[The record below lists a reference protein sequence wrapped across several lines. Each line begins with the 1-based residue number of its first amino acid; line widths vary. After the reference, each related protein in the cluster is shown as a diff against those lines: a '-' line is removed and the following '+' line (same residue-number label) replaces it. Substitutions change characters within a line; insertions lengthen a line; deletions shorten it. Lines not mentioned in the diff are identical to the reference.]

1 MIRTVHPSPAYSW
14 RSAIVL
20 SLALLVA
27 ACGGGG
33 GKDSQP
39 AESAPPVV
47 AVPETPVDPVMPP
60 EDPETPNPAD
70 PETPSPIPGTPTPEV
85 PVDDDDTST
94 PSPSTPGDPWQPP
107 ADALFRTRDALR
119 FLNQVTF
126 GATRDDLTQVQS
138 IGYAAFLD
146 RQFAHPRT
154 GYNGFNYLSVV
165 APDDCRHSASYPNGP
180 KSLCFRD
187 NYSLFELQRQFF
199 ANAVTGRDQLR
210 QRVAF
215 ALSQIFV
222 VSGND
227 VSHAA
232 GMASY
237 QNMLLDHAFGN
248 YRDLFEAVT
257 LHPVMGAYLDMVN
270 NAKSSG
276 SRQANENYAREC
288 LQLFSIGTQQ
298 LNRDGTVR
306 LDANGTPVAAYDQ
319 DAVGA
324 LARAFTGWT
333 YAPADGAESKWKN
346 PANYVDT
353 MVSIDAQHD
362 MSGKV
367 LFDGVTLPA
376 GQTARQ
382 DLDAAI
388 DAIFAHPN
396 VGPFI
401 GKRLIQHLVTSNP
414 TPAYVARVAAA
425 FDDNGQGV
433 RGDLRAVVRT
443 ILLDPEARGAHEDE
457 YDFGRLKDPA
467 LFMTGFVRAFGGQ
480 SDGVYLR
487 AEAAAMGQ
495 NIFTPPSVFSYYS
508 PANVIAGTDLLG
520 PEFGIYDS
528 NRALQRVE
536 FVYQMLYA
544 GGAKPLSTVQLAT
557 GTSVDL
563 TSVAALAGATPSLLD
578 ELDVRLTNARLSDPA
593 RQAVSTALEALSADD
608 ATGRARMASYLLAIS
623 PQYQVQR

>member
-1 MIRTVHPSPAYSW
+1 MPPGDPQPPSPADPELPVSPDPGI
-14 RSAIVL
+14 SVPE
-20 SLALLVA
+20 V
-27 ACGGGG
+27 
-33 GKDSQP
+33 P
-39 AESAPPVV
+39 APEGPL
-47 AVPETPVDPVMPP
+47 PETPVD
-60 EDPETPNPAD
+60 
-70 PETPSPIPGTPTPEV
+70 
-85 PVDDDDTST
+85 DDT
-94 PSPSTPGDPWQPP
+94 PPLPGDSDPLPGEPADPWQPP
-107 ADALFRTRDALR
+107 ADAASRTRDALR
-119 FLNQVTF
+119 FLNQATF
-126 GATRDDLTQVQS
+126 GATREDLAQVQS

-146 RQFAHPRT
+146 RQFAYPRT
-154 GYNGFNYLSVV
+154 GYNGFNYLIAA
-165 APDDCRHSASYPNGP
+165 APDDCRHSASYPNSP

-199 ANAVTGRDQLR
+199 VNAMTGHDQLR

-222 VSGND
+222 VSGTD
-227 VSHAA
+227 VPHAA

-270 NAKSSG
+270 NAKTSG

-288 LQLFSIGTQQ
+288 LQLFSIGMQQ

-319 DAVGA
+319 ESVGA

-333 YAPADGAESKWKN
+333 YAPADGAVSKWTN
-346 PANYVDT
+346 PTNFVDT

-362 MSGKV
+362 TSGKT
-367 LFDGVTLPA
+367 LFDGVILPA
-376 GQTARQ
+376 GQTAQQ
-382 DLDAAI
+382 DLQAAI
-388 DAIFAHPN
+388 DAIVAHPN

-401 GKRLIQHLVTSNP
+401 ATRLIQHLVTSNP

-425 FDDNGQGV
+425 FDDDGAGV

-467 LFMTGFVRAFGGQ
+467 LFMTGFLRALGGR
-480 SDGVYLR
+480 SDGIYLR
-487 AEAAAMGQ
+487 AEASAMGQ

-508 PANVIAGTDLLG
+508 PANVIAGTELLG

-528 NRALQRVE
+528 NRALRRVE

-544 GGAKPLSTVQLAT
+544 GGAKPQATVTQAT

-563 TSVAALAGATPSLLD
+563 TKIAALAGATAPLLD
-578 ELDVRLTNARLSDPA
+578 ELDVRLMNARLSDPA
-593 RQAVSTALEALSADD
+593 RQAVSKALESLSAGD
-608 ATGRARMASYLLAIS
+608 AAERARMAAYLLAIS

>member
-1 MIRTVHPSPAYSW
+1 
-14 RSAIVL
+14 VL
-20 SLALLVA
+20 ALALLVA
-27 ACGGGG
+27 ACSGGG

-39 AESAPPVV
+39 AQSAPPAA
-47 AVPETPVDPVMPP
+47 AVPETPVDPVTPP
-60 EDPETPNPAD
+60 GDPETPNPAEPEIPAPAD
-70 PETPSPIPGTPTPEV
+70 PEVPIPETPEAPI
-85 PVDDDDTST
+85 DDDPST

-107 ADALFRTRDALR
+107 TDTLSRRRDALR

-126 GATRDDLTQVQS
+126 GATRADLTQVQS

-146 RQFAHPRT
+146 QQFASPRT
-154 GYNGFNYLSVV
+154 GYNGFNYLSAV

-199 ANAVTGRDQLR
+199 VNAVTGRDQLR

-222 VSGND
+222 VSGTD
-227 VSHAA
+227 VPHAA
-232 GMASY
+232 GMASF

-298 LNRDGTVR
+298 LNPDGTVR
-306 LDANGTPVAAYDQ
+306 LDASGIAVAAYDQ
-319 DAVGA
+319 TVVDA
-324 LARAFTGWT
+324 LAKAFTGWT
-333 YAPADGAESKWKN
+333 YAPVDGAASKWTN
-346 PANYVDT
+346 PTNFVDT
-353 MVSIDAQHD
+353 MVPVDAQHD
-362 MSGKV
+362 TSGKT
-367 LFDGVTLPA
+367 LFDGVILPA
-376 GQTARQ
+376 GQTTQQ
-382 DLDAAI
+382 DLQAAI

-401 GKRLIQHLVTSNP
+401 ARRLIQHLVTSNP

-443 ILLDPEARGAHEDE
+443 ILLDPEARGAQEDE

-487 AEAAAMGQ
+487 AEAQAMGQ

-528 NRALQRVE
+528 NRALRRVE

-544 GGAKPLSTVQLAT
+544 DGAKPLSTVKQAT

-563 TSVAALAGATPSLLD
+563 ASLAALAGATPALLD
-578 ELDVRLTNARLSDPA
+578 ELDARLMNARLSDPA
-593 RQAVSTALEALSADD
+593 RQAVGTALEALSADD
-608 ATGRARMASYLLAIS
+608 ATGRARIAAYLLAIS